1 MKILKIILLSIVL
14 IILGF
19 VLYVQLSWTKTYD
32 APYPEIKA
40 SADSAVIARGRYL
53 AYSIA
58 HCASCHGPGD
68 RVEETLA
75 GAELPM
81 SGGMELEVP
90 GFVLIRFPNIT
101 PDKETGIGK
110 RTDAQLARS
119 LRHSVGYD
127 GRPLMPF
134 MPFQEMSDEDLT
146 AVISFLRAQPAVYN
160 NVEPLKY
167 TFLGKALLS
176 FGMLKPEGPKNT
188 PPKSMDRAPTAAYG
202 KYLAYSVGNCKNCH
216 TEMDS
221 KGQFVGPEFAG
232 GAYFAPDNLTKGY
245 SFVSPNLT
253 PDPATGVLANWTQEE
268 FISRFKSGRVHQ
280 RSPMPWEFVAK
291 MDTVDLVALYQFLS
305 GLKPVARKV
314 EKTVFKPG
322 EKYTK

>member
-1 MKILKIILLSIVL
+1 MKILKIILLSIVVIL
-14 IILGF
+14 LGF
-19 VLYVQLSWTKTYD
+19 VLFIQLSWTRKYD
-32 APYPEIKA
+32 APYPDIKA

-68 RVEETLA
+68 RLEETLS

-81 SGGMELEVP
+81 SGGMELDFP

-101 PDKETGIGK
+101 PDKETGIG
-110 RTDAQLARS
+110 RFSDGQLARA
-119 LRHSVGYD
+119 LRHSVGSD

-146 AVISFLRAQPAVYN
+146 AVISFLRAQPAVSN
-160 NVEPLKY
+160 KVEPLKY
-167 TFLGKALLS
+167 SFLGKALIA

-188 PPKSMDRAPTAAYG
+188 PPKSVERAPTAAYG
-202 KYLAYSVGNCKNCH
+202 KYLANSVGNCKNCH
-216 TEMDS
+216 TEMND

-253 PDPATGVLANWTQEE
+253 PDPATGVMANWTEEE
-268 FISRFKSGRVHQ
+268 FISRFKSGRVHK

-305 GLKPVARKV
+305 KLKPVERKV
-314 EKTVFKPG
+314 EKTVFQPG
-322 EKYTK
+322 ETYKK